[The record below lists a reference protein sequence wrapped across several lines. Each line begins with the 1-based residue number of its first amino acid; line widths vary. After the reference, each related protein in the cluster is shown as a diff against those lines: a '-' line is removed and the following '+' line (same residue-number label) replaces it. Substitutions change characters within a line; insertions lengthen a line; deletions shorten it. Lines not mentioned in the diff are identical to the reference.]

1 MTIHQCFI
9 LVVNLYRKDKMS
21 HHHTYLTIKTLEYL
35 DILYLDV
42 AKEYVIQPSCFHYA
56 PETCLFSLG

>member
-1 MTIHQCFI
+1 MTIQQCFI

-21 HHHTYLTIKTLEYL
+21 HHHTYLTMEYL
-35 DILYLDV
+35 DILCLDV